1 MTEILFYVAFAIVV
15 YSFNKEIHRDIFRGD
30 KEPWGDDWPHI
41 KVPYSNLGDSYEK
54 S

>member
-30 KEPWGDDWPHI
+30 I
-41 KVPYSNLGDSYEK
+41 
-54 S
+54 